1 MLEKISSKPVCSG
14 LAEQDGFNSER
25 FRKAVQRLKS
35 SWKGGYRLARKKKES
50 WNKHLPLR
58 LLRHSCCHETN
69 FPV

>member
-35 SWKGGYRLARKKKES
+35 SWKGGYRLARKKKKVGIS
-50 WNKHLPLR
+50 
-58 LLRHSCCHETN
+58 T
-69 FPV
+69 FP